1 MTGQTS
7 PTRGEALKISVDLT
21 EDEAK
26 LLGAAADRM
35 GLKPERLVR
44 AVLSDF
50 LGQTRDDF
58 QRTGEWIMRQN
69 KDLYRRCN

>member
-1 MTGQTS
+1 M
-7 PTRGEALKISVDLT
+7 DLT

-69 KDLYRRCN
+69 KDLYRRPN